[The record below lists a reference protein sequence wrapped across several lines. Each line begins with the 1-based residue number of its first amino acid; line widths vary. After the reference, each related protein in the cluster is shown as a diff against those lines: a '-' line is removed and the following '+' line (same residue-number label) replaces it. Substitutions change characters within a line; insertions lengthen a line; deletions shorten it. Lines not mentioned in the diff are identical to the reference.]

1 MLVDIMKLNVIES
14 DAKSIIVEFEDADR
28 GIAELI
34 KDKVLESKDVE
45 FAGVVKEHPQVGNP
59 RLIVKAEKNAKG
71 IVLKAVESLQDDL
84 KELATQLPKK

>member
-1 MLVDIMKLNVIES
+1 MKLNVVES
-14 DAKSIIVEFEDADR
+14 DAKSIIIEFEEADR

-34 KDKVLESKDVE
+34 KDKILENKDIE

-59 RLIVKAEKNAKG
+59 RLIVKAEKNARG

-84 KELATQLPKK
+84 KELTSHLPKK